1 MVGGDGRDGVPQ
13 TGRGNSMAEK
23 RPEQR
28 RLDAFLRDTEGATAI
43 EYGILVMMVG
53 LALLGMVSLTDVANR
68 IDNTFNYVSN
78 TLSG

>member
-1 MVGGDGRDGVPQ
+1 
-13 TGRGNSMAEK
+13 MAEK

-43 EYGILVMMVG
+43 EYGIIVMMIG

-68 IDNTFNYVSN
+68 IDNTFNDISN
-78 TLSG
+78 TLSH